1 VLTGARGVVGLDG
14 RRREI
19 LKLII
24 DDYVLTAEPVGSES
38 VLSRHNLGV
47 SSATVRNDMA
57 ALEEMGYLRQPHTSA
72 GRVPTEHAYRIY
84 VNSMLEEE
92 QVSPAERTRI
102 RRTLF
107 AAEGERPMEQAARAL
122 ASMTNFAAVVA
133 PVTDSEQRVRHLHLI
148 PLSPRRALVV
158 LITDEGVYEGK
169 TAEFAAP
176 ISPDDLDRLSHEIT
190 RRIAGRPLRGLTE
203 HTVAGVME
211 DAAFYQRIADE
222 VERLIREHRL
232 HAGSRVYSEG
242 RANILKQPEF
252 QDVRRAQPVLS
263 ALEQEDVVVELLR
276 LADAGEGVRISIG
289 RENKREEMRECS
301 VVTATYFLQDR
312 PAGVLGIVGP
322 TRMRYAKI
330 VSLISYLA
338 ESLGEALRES

>member
-1 VLTGARGVVGLDG
+1 M
-14 RRREI
+14 
-19 LKLII
+19 
-24 DDYVLTAEPVGSES
+24 SE
-38 VLSRHNLGV
+38 G
-47 SSATVRNDMA
+47 
-57 ALEEMGYLRQPHTSA
+57 Q
-72 GRVPTEHAYRIY
+72 
-84 VNSMLEEE
+84 
-92 QVSPAERTRI
+92 
-102 RRTLF
+102 
-107 AAEGERPMEQAARAL
+107 
-122 ASMTNFAAVVA
+122 
-133 PVTDSEQRVRHLHLI
+133 TD
-148 PLSPRRALVV
+148 
-158 LITDEGVYEGK
+158 
-169 TAEFAAP
+169 EFAAP

-211 DAAFYQRIADE
+211 DAAFYQRIVDE

-301 VVTATYFLQDR
+301 VITATYFLQDR

-322 TRMRYAKI
+322 TRMRYGKI